1 MRQITILLIFLPFS
15 TFGQWKKIKF
25 IDKPLVTISSTPSGD
40 KIFLGTGNAE
50 IGRSTD
56 LGKSFEFQQME
67 SGGYIVDFL
76 FENEKLGWAA
86 GGCLVDNDSC
96 SANTIY
102 KTTDAGNTW
111 KQIHKT
117 AGVGKITDLQK
128 LDNRLFALS
137 EFKGIF
143 ISNDNGKIF
152 KLNTIDPKIKKGSF
166 VDFQMFEGGVGY
178 LSHSF
183 MTIKKLYK
191 TIDGGETWFN
201 IFESDLRTFTANF
214 HFSNDQIGFIKMA
227 RGSLFKTN
235 NGGNTWTEIQIVNQ
249 LEAINEI
256 EFLNNDLGFLAA
268 RHGGN
273 LRGNLYQTEDG
284 GNTWNQELGMETTY
298 WTDLHI
304 VNEEVAYLLADDNK
318 ILKRGTSEELALN
331 RFGVFPNPFR
341 EEFTI
346 RLEYYYR
353 NYQFEIYNVVGQLMA
368 KERLIDF
375 ENVLRGDFFENGYY
389 YLKIIKDDNELVYSK
404 GFAKY

>member
-1 MRQITILLIFLPFS
+1 MRQIIILLIFLPFLS
-15 TFGQWKKIKF
+15 FGQWKKVKY
-25 IDKPLVTISSTPSGD
+25 IDKPLVAISSTPSGE

-56 LGKSFEFQQME
+56 YGRSFDFQQVE
-67 SGGYIVDFL
+67 SGGYIEDFL

-102 KTTDAGNTW
+102 KTTDGGRIW

-117 AGVGKITDLQK
+117 EGIGKITK
-128 LDNRLFALS
+128 LEKMGGKLFALS
-137 EFKGIF
+137 EFKGLF
-143 ISNDNGKIF
+143 ISSNNGQTF
-152 KLNTIDPKIKKGSF
+152 KLNTIDSEIEKGSF
-166 VDFQMFEGGVGY
+166 VDFQIFEGGVGY
-178 LSHSF
+178 LSYAF
-183 MTIKKLYK
+183 KTIKKLYK
-191 TIDGGETWFN
+191 TVDGGETWFN
-201 IFESDLRTFTANF
+201 IFESEMRTFTANF
-214 HFSNDQIGFIKMA
+214 HFLNDQTGFIKMA
-227 RGSLFKTN
+227 RSSLFKTED
-235 NGGNTWTEIQIVNQ
+235 GGNTWTEVQIVNEM
-249 LEAINEI
+249 EAINEI

-304 VNEEVAYLLADDNK
+304 VNDEVAYLLADDNK
-318 ILKRGTSEELALN
+318 ILKRGTSEELAKN
-331 RFGVFPNPFR
+331 RFGVYPNPFR
-341 EEFTI
+341 EELTI

-353 NYQFEIYNVVGQLMA
+353 NYQFEIYNVVGQLIA

-375 ENVLRGDFFENGYY
+375 ENVLRGDFFEHGFY
-389 YLKIIKDDNELVYSK
+389 YLKIIKDNHELVYSK